1 MAKDCL
7 YCGLQ
12 FSDTTNFCP
21 NCGRPTERDLIIRPN
36 QESELDRLRKE
47 IQEKVGQMLSL
58 LSYPPAHPLRRV
70 CRANS
75 FPLKVA
81 PD

>member
-21 NCGRPTERDLIIRPN
+21 NCGRPTERDFIIRPN

-47 IQEKVGQMLSL
+47 LQEKADLTGGIERPQQRNVKKTG
-58 LSYPPAHPLRRV
+58 R
-70 CRANS
+70 
-75 FPLKVA
+75 
-81 PD
+81 

>member
-21 NCGRPTERDLIIRPN
+21 NCGRPTERDFIIRPN

-47 IQEKVGQMLSL
+47 LQEKDDLTGGIEGPQQ
-58 LSYPPAHPLRRV
+58 RNIKKIGRW
-70 CRANS
+70 
-75 FPLKVA
+75 
-81 PD
+81 